1 MGWTETGKLRV
12 LPQRAVRSCCH
23 GWKATVSAGS
33 LFIGIIMM
41 KKVICYGSHV
51 TGSNDGLIP
60 EFSEKSQKRHINS
73 ARPGWIG
80 PGNSSFE
87 VGKDITA
94 TLGSGCIGS
103 QTTYL
108 SYLLTKDVVTFVRGY
123 RWVRCD
129 FCAWVSVTF
138 VRGCKVHQKE

>member
-1 MGWTETGKLRV
+1 M
-12 LPQRAVRSCCH
+12 
-23 GWKATVSAGS
+23 
-33 LFIGIIMM
+33 
-41 KKVICYGSHV
+41 

-60 EFSEKSQKRHINS
+60 ESSEKSQKRHINS
-73 ARPGWIG
+73 ARPGRIG
-80 PGNSSFE
+80 PGNGSFE

-94 TLGSGCIGS
+94 TFESGIRS

-138 VRGCKVHQKE
+138 VRGYKVHQKE